1 MIEKLKKITVLPL
14 EYLNNEVLRIEPL
27 ILNIKINQPTFIVGD
42 LHQDENAFFA
52 ILEATK
58 FFEKDINL
66 IFLGDY
72 IDRGKNIWLLNK
84 LLYLRN
90 EFKDRVILLRGNHET
105 SKGSK
110 VLPPITH
117 ENSFF
122 YQLELFKEKY
132 PQYINDEIIE
142 FYKNFFETLPIGII
156 AEYDNFRFFL
166 THANVPRIDLKK
178 AFPKNLEK
186 LLKSTNPI
194 GISYI
199 NDFLWN
205 DLGDNHYT
213 SKVRYEV
220 SKEEINYFLKKY
232 GFDYI
237 IRAHQFVKDGYRI
250 DDRVF
255 SVFSTGI
262 GFIKDK
268 NLASAYNGIPAIFE
282 ITRGKFYQ
290 VDINS
295 KSLEKGK
302 KVYYKK
308 FIPKNIKFPKPKKSL
323 RTGITNGL
331 ASSTSS
337 RYTQR
342 QR

>member
-110 VLPPITH
+110 VLSPITH

-268 NLASAYNGIPAIFE
+268 NLGFSVYSRDKYFDD
-282 ITRGKFYQ
+282 ITLIDTYGMLI
-290 VDINS
+290 DIYS
-295 KSLEKGK
+295 KSDIVILGGGFLDGIGGHNPVEPASFNNKIISGK
-302 KVYYKK
+302 IL
-308 FIPKNIKFPKPKKSL
+308 FKSFL
-323 RTGITNGL
+323 
-331 ASSTSS
+331 
-337 RYTQR
+337 
-342 QR
+342 